1 MSQRPRKKPSDEFK
15 KKAPKAKKKPAPKKK
30 KEPEYKG
37 GGSFC
42 GFPNRNR
49 RGGGTPPWIRKEQ
62 W

>member
-1 MSQRPRKKPSDEFK
+1 MSQLPRKKKPGDDFK
-15 KKAPKAKKKPAPKKK
+15 KKAPRSKKPAPKKK

-37 GGSFC
+37 GGTFC

-49 RGGGTPPWIRKEQ
+49 RGGTPGWIRKEQ